1 MCTASGLAKPALWA
15 VHPQT
20 DMRLA
25 VKVVRG
31 KEDAVVNDLP
41 CLAEIQFGF
50 AAWPGAER
58 LCRMTSSTA
67 VGGFFAGCDSR
78 E

>member
-1 MCTASGLAKPALWA
+1 
-15 VHPQT
+15 
-20 DMRLA
+20 MRLA

-31 KEDAVVNDLP
+31 KADAVVNDLP
-41 CLAEIQFGF
+41 CLAEIQFGV
-50 AAWPGAER
+50 AAWPGGER
-58 LCRMTSSTA
+58 FLPDDLEHGG